1 MKIRR
6 FPRQRDWLAK
16 RSETRHCS
24 TVNLILFD
32 PGETHT
38 PLPRTDP
45 RASHVLEVLRRKE
58 GETFDVGLMDGP
70 RGKGTVVAIQADSI
84 QLEFTWG
91 LPPPELDPIQL
102 IIGLP
107 RPQTARKI
115 LQEVTALGVSAVHFV
130 TTERGEASYAQSTL
144 WKSGEWRRHVI
155 AGAEQAF
162 CTRLPRITFG
172 RSLPAVLAE
181 VESGCQRVA
190 LDNYEASQA
199 FSALSFPIGSAAAL
213 ALGSERGW
221 TVKERDL
228 LRKQAFLFAHLGQ
241 RVLRTE
247 TAAVAALVLL
257 RAKLG
262 LLN

>member
-1 MKIRR
+1 VKFHI
-6 FPRQRDWLAK
+6 P
-16 RSETRHCS
+16 S

-38 PLPRTDP
+38 PLPRPDP
-45 RASHVLEVLRRKE
+45 RAVHVLEVLRRKE
-58 GETFDVGLMDGP
+58 GDSFDVGLIDGP
-70 RGKGTVVAIQADSI
+70 RGKGTVVAIQSDAI
-84 QLEFTWG
+84 LLEFTWG

-115 LQEVTALGVSAVHFV
+115 LQEVTALGISSVHFV

-162 CTRLPRITFG
+162 CTRLPQITFG
-172 RSLPAVLAE
+172 RSLDAVLAE
-181 VESGCQRVA
+181 VETNAQRIA
-190 LDNYEASQA
+190 LDNYEASHA
-199 FSALSFPIGSAAAL
+199 FSALSFAAGSAAAL

-221 TVKERDL
+221 TAKEREL
-228 LRKQAFLFAHLGQ
+228 LRKHAFVFAHLGS

-247 TAAVAALVLL
+247 TAVVASLVLL

-262 LLN
+262 FLS